1 MKLRWIIAVLA
12 LVSLTFLGSVV
23 QAEEKP
29 HSIGFV
35 NVRWI
40 LSNSP
45 QVTAIEKSLKSEYE
59 TREAD
64 IEIQRESLNE
74 LESKLSQRDDKLAL
88 DERSALERQILT
100 ERRRVK
106 QLGDELEE
114 DITFRKN
121 EEMNKLRLQIAEVI
135 EAIAKEQSIDMI
147 FETAVVYVSDR
158 VDISKQIL
166 TRLQKAYGEAQSRPA
181 GQ

>member
-1 MKLRWIIAVLA
+1 MLFRWLLPVLFSLACLGTAVHA
-12 LVSLTFLGSVV
+12 D
-23 QAEEKP
+23 EKP
-29 HSIGFV
+29 HSVGFV

-45 QVTAIEKSLKSEYE
+45 QVKAIEQSLKTEYE

-64 IEIQRESLNE
+64 IEVEREKLKE
-74 LESKLSQRDDKLAL
+74 LESRLAQKGDSLQL
-88 DERSALERQILT
+88 DERSALERQIIT

-106 QLGDELEE
+106 QLGDELDE

-166 TRLQKAYGEAQSRPA
+166 DRLQKAYDQNNVRPKD
-181 GQ
+181 Q